1 MCTENFVSIVP
12 QLFLLRPS
20 LMDSK
25 TSFPSRTQ
33 LLPFTGFA
41 SMFAPENCMFP
52 VMIMIGGNSWALSLG
67 ICWEN
72 RQGDKRKTSKKGG
85 LIAAEKATKPLIV
98 GTCEIVPLRALTMM
112 YWARFSLQARF
123 QTSWAKAL
131 LWQGAY
137 IVCPFWSKG
146 CAVAVS
152 NCLPP
157 RPYQLTRLFLC
168 VQLR

>member
-1 MCTENFVSIVP
+1 
-12 QLFLLRPS
+12 
-20 LMDSK
+20 MDSK